1 MATYNIP
8 FNLAFEETG
17 LSNNPYVSS
26 NNTGQFPEI
35 YLQSNGTYGVSRTNV
50 SPFLNP
56 ALNGTTDAPTIYIK
70 EGDTINVSPNNPG
83 HSQVNQAISAGSS
96 QPDPST
102 PTSWPVANQ
111 TTHTL
116 VYPSNDPDLQT
127 VWFYFGRPTTTAT
140 SGIYT
145 YSARVQIYVVKVGSL
160 SLSNTTIAGTGG
172 TTTVTANTVQ
182 GLKTTVGSTNNLYL
196 HVRNSSNQIMFSN
209 VSFSGASNP
218 FLGKITT
225 STGSRTLTVS
235 SALPAGTYTV
245 NIGHFGGNGQGSGSS
260 GNPFYGSDNIIT
272 TATFTKT
279 AADTQPDSFS
289 LGSDQTN
296 LETGQEFT
304 TSQFTVSGINAA
316 ASISVSGGGSPQF
329 SIGGGSFTNSST
341 TVTNGQTVRLRMYTS
356 GSYSTAVTGTLNIGG
371 VTDSLT
377 LTTKADPG
385 GSTQGASGTSDYGV
399 KVVNS
404 SSNEIFG
411 PNSKVGNI
419 IATGSATVPARISGT
434 TFNTLV
440 LPVGGGTFEGVTSTN
455 QAQIDL
461 LTLLNLNP
469 LVASQLTI
477 ERGDGSNG
485 ASEGQFLLKN
495 YFFSNI
501 PLLFYVIRT
510 S

>member
-1 MATYNIP
+1 MATYNVP

-17 LSNNPYVSS
+17 ASNNPYVLS
-26 NNTGQFPEI
+26 NNTGQYPQI
-35 YLQSNGTYGVSRTNV
+35 YLQSNGTYGVSRVNV

-56 ALNGTTDAPTIYIK
+56 ATNGSTDAPTIYIK
-70 EGDTINVSPNNPG
+70 VGDTINVSPNNPG
-83 HSQVNQAISAGSS
+83 HSQVNQAITAGSS
-96 QPDPST
+96 EPDPTT

-127 VWFYFGRPTTTAT
+127 TWFYFGRPTTTAT

-145 YSARVQIYVVKVGSL
+145 YSARVKIYVVKVGSL

-209 VSFSGASNP
+209 VSFSGANNP
-218 FLGKITT
+218 FLGTITT

-272 TATFTKT
+272 TATFTKV

-289 LGSDQTN
+289 FTN
-296 LETGQEFT
+296 PSALQPAAEHT
-304 TSQFTVSGINAA
+304 TPSFTVSGINAP
-316 ASISVSGGGSPQF
+316 ASISVSGTGSPQY
-329 SIGGGSFTNSST
+329 SIGGGSFTTSSGT
-341 TVTNGQTVRLRMYTS
+341 ITNGQTFRFRMYAS
-356 GSYSTAVTGTLNIGG
+356 GSYNGQVTGTLNIGG
-371 VTDSLT
+371 VAPSLT
-377 LTTKADPG
+377 LTTIADPG
-385 GSTQGASGTSDYGV
+385 GDTGAAATTATYGLQVFNAGGTEV
-399 KVVNS
+399 
-404 SSNEIFG
+404 FG
-411 PNSKVGNI
+411 PNQKVTNLVSS
-419 IATGSATVPARISGT
+419 GSITVGANSSE
-434 TFNTLV
+434 TL
-440 LPVGGGTFEGVTSTN
+440 PSSTGTFEGVASDN
-455 QAQIDL
+455 QGSIDMIL
-461 LTLLNLNP
+461 LPSNAFGAN
-469 LVASQLTI
+469 QLDLI
-477 ERGDGSNG
+477 RGDGSNG
-485 ASEGQFLLKN
+485 ANEGQFKIVN
-495 YFFSNI
+495 SAISSQSIVY
-501 PLLFYVIRT
+501 YVIRI